1 MHFFKVH
8 LSSRKP
14 PLKYSI
20 KLLIPIIL
28 LSVILFNIILY
39 HYSLQEN
46 IKENVSGIED
56 DYVKNVL
63 EGYISRNM
71 QGLSYNIC
79 GYSVQGK
86 PVYYYTMGKGEIC
99 VLIIGGLHGD
109 EPKGT
114 YACLELIE
122 YLSKNENLTSKYNFI
137 IIPLC
142 NPDGAKEF
150 KRRNY
155 NNVDLNRDFYTKS
168 QPETSAIINLF
179 HKRKPIILIDVHE
192 SQDSM
197 PIIIYANNSKSS
209 HLASF
214 ISLQNN
220 IPALLAANVGQSAN
234 FAEKENIYG
243 IILELPRSSWKYGN
257 GTIILFN
264 IIETLDLYISKE
276 YKTLSIN

>member
-1 MHFFKVH
+1 MHFFKTH
-8 LSSRKP
+8 SSSRKP
-14 PLKYSI
+14 LLKYSI

-28 LSVILFNIILY
+28 LSLILFNIILY

-46 IKENVSGIED
+46 VSGVED

-63 EGYISRNM
+63 EGYISRSL
-71 QGLSYNIC
+71 QSFSYNIC

-86 PVYYYTMGKGEIC
+86 PIYYYTIGEGEAC
-99 VLIIGGLHGD
+99 VFIIGGLHGD

-168 QPETSAIINLF
+168 QPETSSIINIF
-179 HKRKPIILIDVHE
+179 HKHKPIILIDVHE
-192 SQDSM
+192 SQGSM
-197 PIIIYANNSKSS
+197 PIIIYANNSKST
-209 HLASF
+209 HLANF
-214 ISLQNN
+214 ISLKNN
-220 IPALLAANVGQSAN
+220 VQALLAADVGQSAN

-243 IILELPRSSWKYGN
+243 IILELPGLSWKYGN
-257 GTIILFN
+257 GTIIISS